1 MTDLPYGIG
10 SAENSLSQPRAHF
23 GPAFLIYSHIIAC
36 CVSLALVSQIYH
48 YAHIWFDENGLYNA
62 IVVIAAFALV
72 SIFFTFARFSFGY
85 FVGFYFYTMIV
96 GFLWLVCFTKFD
108 YDHQLAGVSAA
119 VSAITFLIPALF
131 ITSPVR
137 QSYALSIQALERL
150 LSFIL
155 ILGAATI
162 VIGAVY
168 NFRLVALE
176 DIYHFRNE
184 LEFPT
189 ILSYLIG
196 IVSNALLPF
205 AFACYVVRKDRWR
218 AGITLLLLLLFYPV
232 TLSKLAFF
240 SPIWLLI
247 ISLMSRYFAARTT
260 VVLSLFLPMLAG
272 IIFIT
277 AGEEAYY
284 YFGTINYRM
293 IAIPSSALDHYNDFF
308 STHDLTY
315 FCQISFLKPIV
326 DCPYGEPLSI
336 LMAKVYGV
344 GNFNASVFA
353 TEGIASV
360 GLLLAPVILFL
371 CGLVI
376 ALGNRISSNLPPRF
390 VLMSGAIFPQTFL
403 NVPFSTVL
411 LTNGAAMLF
420 LLWYLTPRTIFE
432 QK

>member
-1 MTDLPYGIG
+1 MTDLPYGIVL
-10 SAENSLSQPRAHF
+10 AENSLPQSRARP
-23 GPAFLIYSHIIAC
+23 GPAFLIYWHIIAC
-36 CVSLALVSQIYH
+36 CVSLALVSRSYT
-48 YAHIWFDENGLYNA
+48 YAHIWFDENGLYTG
-62 IVVIAAFALV
+62 IVVVAGFALV

-85 FVGFYFYTMIV
+85 FVGFYLYTMIV
-96 GFLWLVCFTKFD
+96 GFLWLVCFTQFH

-137 QSYALSIQALERL
+137 QSYALSTQGLGRL

-155 ILGAATI
+155 ILGAGTI
-162 VIGAVY
+162 VIGAAY

-189 ILSYLIG
+189 ILNYLIG

-205 AFACYVVRKDRWR
+205 AFACYVVRKDWWR
-218 AGITLLLLLLFYPV
+218 AGIILFLLLLFYPI

-240 SPIWLLI
+240 SPIWLLM
-247 ISLMSRYFAARTT
+247 ISLASRYFEARTT
-260 VVLSLFLPMLAG
+260 VVLSLFLPVLPG
-272 IIFIT
+272 IIFIIFGIS
-277 AGEEAYY
+277 AFSYV
-284 YFGTINYRM
+284 GTINYRM

-308 STHDLTY
+308 SRHDLTY

-326 DCPYGEPLSI
+326 DCPYRETLAI
-336 LMAKVYGV
+336 LMAEVYRL

-353 TEGIASV
+353 TEGLASV
-360 GLLLAPVILFL
+360 GLLLAPIVLFL

-376 ALGNRISSNLPPRF
+376 ALGNRISSHLPPRF

-420 LLWYLTPRTIFE
+420 LLWYLTPRTLFE
-432 QK
+432 HK